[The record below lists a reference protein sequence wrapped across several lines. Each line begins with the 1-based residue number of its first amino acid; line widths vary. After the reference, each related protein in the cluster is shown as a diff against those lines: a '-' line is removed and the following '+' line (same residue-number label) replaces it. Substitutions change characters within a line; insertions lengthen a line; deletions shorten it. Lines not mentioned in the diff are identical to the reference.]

1 MFGRDHLWNRWDQR
15 VSSARVLN
23 YKFKLCNV
31 RLLSFSIS
39 SWMSVSSLWFLR
51 IDSFYLKW
59 WLYVS
64 RMVLSILL
72 FSFDIYLQSLS
83 IAIPPYFIPGM
94 DNSSLFFFFFCQ
106 LDLKYIIF
114 IDLFEELTFLFF
126 IIFFPVIFLLII
138 SLIFILILL

>member
-1 MFGRDHLWNRWDQR
+1 
-15 VSSARVLN
+15 
-23 YKFKLCNV
+23 
-31 RLLSFSIS
+31 
-39 SWMSVSSLWFLR
+39 
-51 IDSFYLKW
+51 
-59 WLYVS
+59 
-64 RMVLSILL
+64 MVLSILL

-94 DNSSLFFFFFCQ
+94 DNSSLFFFFCQ

-126 IIFFPVIFLLII
+126 IFFPVIFLLII